1 MRIVRAFLMMAAIVA
16 TAGNMPAQEWDFEDA
31 TAGKVPDGWSTTKTG
46 TGPGSVWKVIED
58 KTAPKGP
65 KVLAQVSS
73 EGPKPLFNLC
83 VADKTSYK
91 DLDLSVSVQGV
102 KGRIDQGGGPVWR
115 YQGKDNY
122 YVARINPLEWNYR
135 LYKVVDGKR
144 IHLASADVELAED
157 DPRID
162 EDDALLKRWHSIRV
176 VHKGSR
182 IRCYLNGKLLLEA
195 EDTSIETAGKA
206 GFWTKADAVT
216 GFDAFSVAA
225 VEK

>member
-1 MRIVRAFLMMAAIVA
+1 MQISHSFLIVAAIIA
-16 TAGNMPAQEWDFEDA
+16 TANNLPAGEWNFEDA
-31 TAGKVPDGWSTTKTG
+31 AVGKVPQGWSTAKTG
-46 TGPGSVWKVIED
+46 TGPGSVWKILED
-58 KTAPKGP
+58 KTAPKGS
-65 KVLAQVSS
+65 KALAQVSS

-83 VADKTSYK
+83 VADKTSYR

-102 KGRIDQGGGPVWR
+102 KGKIDQGGGPLWR
-115 YQGKDNY
+115 YQDKDNY

-144 IHLASADVELAED
+144 IKIASADVELAED

-162 EDDALLKRWHSIRV
+162 DDDALLKRWHLIRV
-176 VHKGSR
+176 VHKGNQ

-195 EDTSIETAGKA
+195 EDTSIETAGKV

-216 GFDAFSVAA
+216 GFDALSVAA
-225 VEK
+225 VKK

>member
-1 MRIVRAFLMMAAIVA
+1 MRIACTFLMMAAV
-16 TAGNMPAQEWDFEDA
+16 TAAANNLPAQEWNFEDA
-31 TAGKVPDGWSTTKTG
+31 AVGKLPQGWSTAKTG

-83 VADKTSYK
+83 VADKTSFK

-102 KGRIDQGGGPVWR
+102 KGKIDQGGGPLWR
-115 YQGKDNY
+115 YQDKDNY
-122 YVARINPLEWNYR
+122 YVVRINPLEWNYR
-135 LYKVVDGKR
+135 LYKVVKGKR
-144 IHLASADVELAED
+144 IQLASADVELADD

-162 EDDALLKRWHSIRV
+162 DDDALLKRWHLLRV
-176 VHKGSR
+176 VHQGDQ

-195 EDTSIETAGKA
+195 EDTSLPAAGKI

-216 GFDAFSVAA
+216 GFDRLSVAA
-225 VEK
+225 PKK

>member
-1 MRIVRAFLMMAAIVA
+1 MRIACTFLMMAAIVA
-16 TAGNMPAQEWDFEDA
+16 TANNLPAQEWNFEDA
-31 TAGKVPDGWSTTKTG
+31 AVGKVPQGWSMAKTG
-46 TGPGSVWKVIED
+46 TGPGSVWKILED
-58 KTAPKGP
+58 ETAPKGP

-83 VADKTSYK
+83 VADKTNYQ

-102 KGRIDQGGGPVWR
+102 KGKIDQGGGPLWR
-115 YQGKDNY
+115 YQDKDNY

-144 IHLASADVELAED
+144 IKLASADVELAED

-162 EDDALLKRWHSIRV
+162 DDDALLKRWHSIRV
-176 VHKGSR
+176 VHRGSR

-195 EDTSIETAGKA
+195 EDADIKSTGRV

-216 GFDAFSVAA
+216 GFDALSVAA
-225 VEK
+225 AKK